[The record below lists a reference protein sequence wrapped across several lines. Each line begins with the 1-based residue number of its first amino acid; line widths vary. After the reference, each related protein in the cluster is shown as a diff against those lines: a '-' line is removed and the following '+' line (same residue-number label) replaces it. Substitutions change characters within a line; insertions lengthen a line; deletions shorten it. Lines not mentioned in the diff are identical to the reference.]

1 MVAAADVAAAD
12 APLCLQFRSEYLV
25 YGAPLSVPPAKLKR
39 EREREREDPC
49 GDPLRGPP
57 AGVLNSGLI
66 GVNQRTSS
74 ECVPRAVS
82 LAC

>member
-1 MVAAADVAAAD
+1 VVAAADVAAAD

-49 GDPLRGPP
+49 GDPLRG
-57 AGVLNSGLI
+57 
-66 GVNQRTSS
+66 
-74 ECVPRAVS
+74 C
-82 LAC
+82 